1 VAGRAVVLIRG
12 DDHRLAKS
20 LQGLGEDGKARG
32 MDPVVVGHKDE
43 WRHFSPIAVAPN
55 LVIFAKKREFF
66 LELCL

>member
-1 VAGRAVVLIRG
+1 
-12 DDHRLAKS
+12 
-20 LQGLGEDGKARG
+20 

-66 LELCL
+66 LHSAFKPLYQKNHARYMARTA